1 MAKIRQ
7 YHHHFHFSYTTS
19 IKRHLLSIAIVTIL
33 SLVILYLVIRL
44 AAPQSTFNIRAISW
58 VDIFLASVNTLM
70 RLFIAYIF
78 SVIIAIPLALLITS
92 TPKIEKILLPIFDII
107 QSIPILAFFPV
118 IVVFFTFYGAFELAA
133 IFILFMSMLW
143 NLVFTMIGG
152 IKTIPEDIES
162 AAAVFH
168 IRDWK
173 KLQYITLP
181 AIFPYIITGSLLAWG
196 QGWSIIIVAEVLHTY
211 IPHGLMSQDLLGL
224 GSLLV
229 NSFVLGNNTLFLSAL
244 AVMILVI
251 SLLNFFVWQKL
262 LRVTERYK
270 FD

>member
-107 QSIPILAFFPV
+107 QAIPIRCLCP
-118 IVVFFTFYGAFELAA
+118 
-133 IFILFMSMLW
+133 
-143 NLVFTMIGG
+143 
-152 IKTIPEDIES
+152 PD
-162 AAAVFH
+162 
-168 IRDWK
+168 
-173 KLQYITLP
+173 
-181 AIFPYIITGSLLAWG
+181 
-196 QGWSIIIVAEVLHTY
+196 
-211 IPHGLMSQDLLGL
+211 
-224 GSLLV
+224 
-229 NSFVLGNNTLFLSAL
+229 NSRG
-244 AVMILVI
+244 
-251 SLLNFFVWQKL
+251 
-262 LRVTERYK
+262 Y
-270 FD
+270 